1 MDNNNLNDIFKQI
14 WQIILDSKILS
25 VVGAIL
31 ILLIGWLLASIL
43 SKKASYLVRTISPST
58 PKLPDGTPAPMS
70 QADSLAGK
78 VIYVIIMLFT
88 VLGCFSVL
96 QLDAAATP
104 LQEFISSIARYVPN
118 IAGALLLGVI
128 AWIVAGLV
136 RVLTKAAMLK
146 SKLHERLAKT

>member
-58 PKLPDGTPAPMS
+58 PKLPDSWG
-70 QADSLAGK
+70 Q
-78 VIYVIIMLFT
+78 
-88 VLGCFSVL
+88 GCRRAVWGC
-96 QLDAAATP
+96 
-104 LQEFISSIARYVPN
+104 I
-118 IAGALLLGVI
+118 G
-128 AWIVAGLV
+128 W
-136 RVLTKAAMLK
+136 
-146 SKLHERLAKT
+146 